1 MISVNIPKDLSRV
14 KQKVVFNLTKRQI
27 FCFGGG
33 ALVGVPLYFV
43 LRPVLPGGAASLV
56 MVAVMLPFF
65 LLGVYEKN
73 GEPLETVLAHF
84 IEATFLRPKKRI
96 YQTENYYMLL
106 ERQAQLSREVK
117 AIVRN
122 KKAKAHPRR
131 KAADP

>member
-1 MISVNIPKDLSRV
+1 M
-14 KQKVVFNLTKRQI
+14 
-27 FCFGGG
+27 
-33 ALVGVPLYFV
+33 GVPLYFI

-65 LLGVYEKN
+65 LLGIYEKN
-73 GEPLETVLAHF
+73 GEPLETVLGHF

-106 ERQAQLSREVK
+106 ERQAQLNREVK
-117 AIVRN
+117 AIVRD

>member
-1 MISVNIPKDLSRV
+1 MISANIPKDLSRV
-14 KQKVVFNLTKRQI
+14 KQKVIFNLTKRQI
-27 FCFGGG
+27 LCFGGG

-56 MVAVMLPFF
+56 MVAAMLPLF

-73 GEPLETVLAHF
+73 GEPLETVLEHF

-106 ERQAQLSREVK
+106 ARQAELNREVK
-117 AIVRN
+117 AIVRKEN
-122 KKAKAHPRR
+122 RHDAVRNS
-131 KAADP
+131 DEST

>member
-33 ALVGVPLYFV
+33 ALVGVPLYFI

-73 GEPLETVLAHF
+73 G
-84 IEATFLRPKKRI
+84 
-96 YQTENYYMLL
+96 
-106 ERQAQLSREVK
+106 
-117 AIVRN
+117 
-122 KKAKAHPRR
+122 
-131 KAADP
+131 

>member
-1 MISVNIPKDLSRV
+1 MISVNIPKDLSHV

-33 ALVGVPLYFV
+33 VLVGVQLYFV

-56 MVAVMLPFF
+56 RVAVMLPFF

-73 GEPLETVLAHF
+73 GEPLENVLTHF
-84 IEATFLRPKKRI
+84 IEATFLRPKKRV

-106 ERQAQLSREVK
+106 ERQAKLNREVK

-122 KKAKAHPRR
+122 KKAKAYPRR

>member
-1 MISVNIPKDLSRV
+1 M
-14 KQKVVFNLTKRQI
+14 
-27 FCFGGG
+27 
-33 ALVGVPLYFV
+33 
-43 LRPVLPGGAASLV
+43 
-56 MVAVMLPFF
+56 
-65 LLGVYEKN
+65 
-73 GEPLETVLAHF
+73 LAHF